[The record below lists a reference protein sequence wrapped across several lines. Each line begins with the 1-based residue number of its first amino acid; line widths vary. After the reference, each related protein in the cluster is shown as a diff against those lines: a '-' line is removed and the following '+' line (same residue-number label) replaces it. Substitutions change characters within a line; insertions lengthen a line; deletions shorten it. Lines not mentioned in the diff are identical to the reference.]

1 MNHDEIFEWIEKA
14 PVHKIPRA
22 YGLHKLIRYF
32 STRKSAT
39 IDDFSK
45 YYFQTDFNELRYWDL
60 YELCLL
66 IDQRLLRS
74 NQSRIHNQVNRDS
87 KKHELIDKLK
97 NLQVGNGIEDSV
109 AFNKKLLERY
119 GQHIL
124 ELDRSTTPIQVRVSP
139 CEEAELIE
147 NDFEALVRES
157 SNLTDEARQKRLLL
171 ARKAPESYQ
180 AQVTLFRR
188 NPDVV
193 AEALK
198 LAKGVCQKCKK
209 EAPFIRLTDK
219 KPYLE
224 IHHKKRLSDGGDD
237 TVENAIALCPN
248 CHRKNHYGVDDDTQP
263 GS

>member
-1 MNHDEIFEWIEKA
+1 MNHDEIFKWIEKA

-45 YYFQTDFNELRYWDL
+45 YYFQTDFTDFNELRYWDL

-109 AFNKKLLERY
+109 AFYKKLLEKY
-119 GQHIL
+119 GQHIDESNPQSEEAYLHKLERDVAASLSDRENRKERLRKAL
-124 ELDRSTTPIQVRVSP
+124 ELPEVFSVTTTVY
-139 CEEAELIE
+139 
-147 NDFEALVRES
+147 
-157 SNLTDEARQKRLLL
+157 K
-171 ARKAPESYQ
+171 
-180 AQVTLFRR
+180 R
-188 NPDVV
+188 NPDVI
-193 AEALK
+193 AEVLDRANGECEECGK
-198 LAKGVCQKCKK
+198 P
-209 EAPFIRLTDK
+209 APFKRASNGS
-219 KPYLE
+219 PYIE
-224 IHHKKRLSDGGDD
+224 VHHRVPLSEGGKD
-237 TVENAIALCPN
+237 TINNALALCPN
-248 CHRKNHYGVDDDTQP
+248 CHRKAHFG
-263 GS
+263 

>member
-1 MNHDEIFEWIEKA
+1 MKKNRFIATISECEHQGKYKDGAPCLDIWMKEKDDENSNFPHSRE
-14 PVHKIPRA
+14 KIPIIFVV
-22 YGLHKLIRYF
+22 GK
-32 STRKSAT
+32 K
-39 IDDFSK
+39 
-45 YYFQTDFNELRYWDL
+45 E
-60 YELCLL
+60 YESS
-66 IDQRLLRS
+66 IRLLRGDIFIA
-74 NQSRIHNQVNRDS
+74 RELKLEGNRVWLGRVLTDMGYRDGQRVY
-87 KKHELIDKLK
+87 LDL
-97 NLQVGNGIEDSV
+97 D
-109 AFNKKLLERY
+109 LE
-119 GQHIL
+119 
-124 ELDRSTTPIQVRVSP
+124 QVRVSLSP
-139 CEEAELIE
+139 CDEAELIE

-198 LAKGVCQKCKK
+198 QAKGVCQKCKK

-224 IHHKKRLSDGGDD
+224 VHHKKRLSDGGDD
-237 TVENAIALCPN
+237 TVENATALCPN

-263 GS
+263 GSQPDAVR